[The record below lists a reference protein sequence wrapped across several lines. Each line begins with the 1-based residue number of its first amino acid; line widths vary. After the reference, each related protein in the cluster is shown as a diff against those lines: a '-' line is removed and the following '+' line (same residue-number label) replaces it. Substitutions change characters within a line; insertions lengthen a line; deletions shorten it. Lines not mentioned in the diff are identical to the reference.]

1 MANRTLCLDSD
12 VLIWHLRGASPFD
25 VGAYLATLAEQ
36 ATIVTTAVSIA
47 EVEQGVRAGEEERT
61 RKLLRSLPIIDVG
74 RGIAETAGEIVR
86 TLRAKGETMGLAD
99 ALIAA
104 CCLANNAALV
114 TLNVKHFVKVS
125 NLELH
130 PVP

>member
-25 VGAYLATLAEQ
+25 VGAYLAALAEQ

-61 RKLLRSLPIIDVG
+61 RKLLCSFPIIDVG
-74 RGIAETAGEIVR
+74 RGIAETPGEIVR

-114 TLNVKHFVKVS
+114 TLNVKHFIKVS